1 MRDIVLANPN
11 KKLDFV
17 VDRDG
22 ARIHVPV
29 VPEPK
34 AAKGGGLIGVQP
46 AKVPMSVKEATVRSV
61 IAPALVVEQLV
72 VVLARIIT
80 RKEKAQ
86 FAGPVGIVK
95 MTGSM
100 ADRGIDEYLQF
111 MGILSAY
118 LGGFNLLPVPAL
130 DGGRLMFL
138 VYEAVTR
145 RRANA
150 RVEAGVHALG
160 LVMLLTLI
168 LIVTVFDIKGH

>member
-1 MRDIVLANPN
+1 LEDRLLAP
-11 KKLDFV
+11 
-17 VDRDG
+17 
-22 ARIHVPV
+22 
-29 VPEPK
+29 
-34 AAKGGGLIGVQP
+34 
-46 AKVPMSVKEATVRSV
+46 
-61 IAPALVVEQLV
+61 LVVEQLV

-100 ADRGIDEYLQF
+100 ADRGIDEYLYF

-118 LGGFNLLPVPAL
+118 LGGFNMLPVPAL

-168 LIVTVFDIKGH
+168 LIVTVFDIKGP